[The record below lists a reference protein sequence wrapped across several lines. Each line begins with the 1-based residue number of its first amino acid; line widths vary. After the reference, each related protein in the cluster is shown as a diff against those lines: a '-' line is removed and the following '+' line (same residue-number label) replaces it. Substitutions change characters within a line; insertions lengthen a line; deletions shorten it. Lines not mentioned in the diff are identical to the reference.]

1 MEQMVAMEIPRAWL
15 EGIADE
21 PLTLQEIFR
30 KGLYQYKVE
39 RAIRLYR
46 EDVGSPGYLAEQLD
60 LPKRE
65 LIQEMRQRG
74 VDPSFSEESVQE
86 DLA

>member
-39 RAIRLYR
+39 RAFASIARRWFARL
-46 EDVGSPGYLAEQLD
+46 PG
-60 LPKRE
+60 
-65 LIQEMRQRG
+65 
-74 VDPSFSEESVQE
+74 
-86 DLA
+86 